1 MAESQPF
8 LFCVGLLR
16 AARAYAAVQKPVQ
29 PKQDDEP
36 PSSAFIKEYKDI
48 IPNIEKVD
56 DVVKRILSLEMASRV
71 SENPYHPKS
80 SPWELH
86 PFIPPSL
93 HPSIPGFPSHSIY
106 PTAILYPNQAPRR
119 ELCSSLVPLASDKQ
133 LVRGKDG
140 VLGFFV
146 FVLL

>member
-1 MAESQPF
+1 MA
-8 LFCVGLLR
+8 
-16 AARAYAAVQKPVQ
+16 
-29 PKQDDEP
+29 P
-36 PSSAFIKEYKDI
+36 PSHTRLITLVFCR
-48 IPNIEKVD
+48 VD

-86 PFIPPSL
+86 PYIPPSL

-119 ELCSSLVPLASDKQ
+119 ELCSSLVPLTSDKR
-133 LVRGKDG
+133 LVHGKDG
-140 VLGFFV
+140 VLGFFWFCFAV
-146 FVLL
+146 KRQTKETLRKESIYFGGLFPISEV